1 MRKSSWGD
9 ARLFFRHNDM
19 GADLAV
25 HPEWEPYTPKF
36 VPTIAS
42 TLEALATPPEAAI
55 KKVIKSGCPFAHLF

>member
-9 ARLFFRHNDM
+9 SRLFFRHNDM

-36 VPTIAS
+36 TPTIAS
-42 TLEALATPPEAAI
+42 SLEA
-55 KKVIKSGCPFAHLF
+55 KSMDP

>member
-9 ARLFFRHNDM
+9 AKLFFRHNDM

-36 VPTIAS
+36 VPTIAG
-42 TLEALATPPEAAI
+42 TLEALSTSTTTAT
-55 KKVIKSGCPFAHLF
+55 KKIRSGCPFAHLFQ